1 MLLQRLAEPD
11 VYRSLRD
18 MKQLEMQLNRWLA
31 NHESS
36 SYSEFPQ
43 INVWSSE
50 DGAVVRT
57 EIPGVDPEKVDI
69 SLVNDTVTIRGSRH
83 EETFEEEHSCTRKER
98 RFGHFTRSLQL
109 PFTVDGDGVK
119 ARFNDGILEIKLPRA
134 EADKPRKISV
144 SSQ

>member
-1 MLLQRLAEPD
+1 MLLQRLAEHD

-18 MKQLEMQLNRWLA
+18 MKQLELQLNRLLTNQEPA
-31 NHESS
+31 
-36 SYSEFPQ
+36 YSEFPQ
-43 INVWSSE
+43 INVWTSE
-50 DGAVVRT
+50 NGAVVRT

-109 PFTVDGDGVK
+109 PFTVDGDAVK
-119 ARFNDGILEIKLPRA
+119 ARFSDGILEINLPRA

>member
-1 MLLQRLAEPD
+1 MLLQRLAEHD

-18 MKQLEMQLNRWLA
+18 MKQLEMQLNRWLT
-31 NHESS
+31 NHES
-36 SYSEFPQ
+36 SYSEFPP

-57 EIPGVDPEKVDI
+57 EIPGVEPEKVDI

-83 EETFEEEHSCTRKER
+83 EETFEEEYSCTRKER